1 MSRDE
6 VRAELSA
13 VLRSAS
19 FANAPSL
26 SRLLSHIVD
35 RTLEGKGEELKEYSL
50 GVDVFDRGE
59 TFDPKIDTI
68 VRVQARRLRS
78 KLDEYDESDGR
89 AAPVVIELAK
99 GGYVPGFRRSLPE
112 PPPSQ
117 LSFTHADQPPPAPVD
132 RAWMRYAR
140 GAIGALALL
149 ALALPIV
156 RMVDSRSRLV
166 ASSADTSS

>member
-1 MSRDE
+1 MDGLAVTPYLFAAGCDVSREE

-13 VLRSAS
+13 VLRSPS

-35 RTLEGKGEELKEYSL
+35 RTLEGKSEELKEYSL

-78 KLDEYDESDGR
+78 KLDEYYESDGR
-89 AAPVVIELAK
+89 AASVVIELAK
-99 GGYVPGFRRSLPE
+99 GRYVPGFRRSVPE
-112 PPPSQ
+112 PR
-117 LSFTHADQPPPAPVD
+117 FAPLPLPL
-132 RAWMRYAR
+132 R
-140 GAIGALALL
+140 GA
-149 ALALPIV
+149 
-156 RMVDSRSRLV
+156 R
-166 ASSADTSS
+166 SSAASWPRPRS